1 MKSTNMLYSEEEVKD
16 IIKFAVEKVNRY
28 NAIHRVDGISDST
41 YETIFS
47 ELSDWYGYEV
57 SKLNLTEEL
66 YDFIDDLS

>member
-1 MKSTNMLYSEEEVKD
+1 MRTYTELQVKQ
-16 IIKFAVEKVNRY
+16 IIEFAVEKVNRY

-47 ELSDWYGYEV
+47 ELSDWYGYEI
-57 SKLNLTEEL
+57 SKLDLTEEL

>member
-1 MKSTNMLYSEEEVKD
+1 MKYTELQVKQ
-16 IIKFAVEKVNRY
+16 IIEFAVEKVNRY
-28 NAIHRVDGISDST
+28 NAIQRVDGISDST